1 MQLLVTTQQRNFVFK
16 KIDEII
22 HIYKKTLE
30 KADELFESVYSK
42 AVSLAEEF
50 GVEEKCPELR
60 GQQIN
65 LNNIPTKAVEEYC

>member
-22 HIYKKTLE
+22 HIYKKTHE

-50 GVEEKCPELR
+50 GVEEK
-60 GQQIN
+60 
-65 LNNIPTKAVEEYC
+65 